1 MKGIDKSK
9 KAFDCVELQHE
20 GGRRIAERTAGMTL
34 DEKVA
39 YWAERTELMRREQA
53 EWLAEKKQATA
64 A

>member
-9 KAFDCVELQHE
+9 KTFDCVELQHE
-20 GGRRIAERTAGMTL
+20 GGRRIAERTAGMTM

-39 YWAERTELMRREQA
+39 YWAECNDRLRGEIAELRAQ
-53 EWLAEKKQATA
+53 KKQATA